1 MLYTLVSYLVCDTF
15 HICLQV
21 TYQVFIYLQ
30 LYLEPYGRSNMGM
43 YLLICRSEGAGLFVC
58 LEWYLAFYRQ
68 LSVQISLP
76 IIVLKFCR
84 ALFLGENPPPPP
96 PSSLHSFSFFAMLP
110 NLFVILIRDIKG
122 INFGVYC
129 CVTVCTCN
137 L

>member
-1 MLYTLVSYLVCDTF
+1 MLICLVSYLVCDTF

-68 LSVQISLP
+68 LSVQISLL
-76 IIVLKFCR
+76 IVLLKILPGAF
-84 ALFLGENPPPPP
+84 FLPPPPLP
-96 PSSLHSFSFFAMLP
+96 FTPSSHFLLLLCYVAKFICHS
-110 NLFVILIRDIKG
+110 LFGTWG
-122 INFGVYC
+122 INFGGILLYKIDVH
-129 CVTVCTCN
+129 
-137 L
+137 